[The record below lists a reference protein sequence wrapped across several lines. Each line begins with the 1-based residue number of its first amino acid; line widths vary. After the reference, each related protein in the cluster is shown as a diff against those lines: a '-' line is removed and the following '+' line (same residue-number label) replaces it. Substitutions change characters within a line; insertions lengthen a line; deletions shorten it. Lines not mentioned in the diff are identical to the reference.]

1 MEIMPG
7 TKPSIKK
14 SRIARRHNDNLSG
27 LLYTSPFFV
36 LFALF
41 GLYPAIFTIYVSLH
55 KWSLLGDK
63 EFVGFRNYRLL
74 LLHDPLFWKS
84 IRNTFIIWFES
95 VPLQLVL
102 ATIMA
107 VLLNQ
112 AFLKWKGVF
121 RFLIF
126 LPNITSLVAVSLIFA
141 NVFGVK
147 YGLINYLLESI
158 GLSRIDWV
166 VTPWATQFA
175 VSLLIIWRYL
185 GFHMIIQLAG
195 LQSIPN
201 DLYESATI
209 DGASRTQQFVRITIP
224 MLMPTLLFSL
234 IIATTGGLQ
243 IFTEPYAFM
252 SSLVGTNIA
261 VNGGS
266 SNQVLTVV
274 MYLYKTAFTDRS
286 FGYSSAIANLLLIL
300 IILFSLFNT
309 FVVRKLRD

>member
-1 MEIMPG
+1 MEIV
-7 TKPSIKK
+7 PSTEQSVRK
-14 SRIARRHNDNLSG
+14 SRFKRRQNDNLSG
-27 LLYTSPFFV
+27 LLYTSPFFI
-36 LFALF
+36 LFAIF
-41 GLYPAIFTIYVSLH
+41 GLYPALYTIYVSFH

-63 EFVGFRNYRLL
+63 EYVGFRNYRLL
-74 LLHDPLFWKS
+74 LTQDPLFWRS

-95 VPLQLVL
+95 VPLQLLL
-102 ATIMA
+102 ATLMA

-126 LPNITSLVAVSLIFA
+126 LPNITSLVAISLIFA
-141 NVFGVK
+141 NVFSVK
-147 YGLINYLLESI
+147 YGLVNYLLDSI
-158 GLSRIDWV
+158 GLNRIDWV

-175 VSLLIIWRYL
+175 VSMLILWRYL

-209 DGASRTQQFVRITIP
+209 DGASKTQQFFRITLP

-243 IFTEPYAFM
+243 IFTEPYSFM
-252 SSLVGTNIA
+252 TSLVGTGAA

-286 FGYSSAIANLLLIL
+286 FGYSSAIANLLFLLIM
-300 IILFSLFNT
+300 LFSLFNT